1 MSRHELLSKIEKAKE
16 RHCGAKKKICVCCG
30 AGCISSGSEE
40 VLKKLQDEV
49 KERGLEHE
57 YEIIPTGCMGP
68 CNQGPLVKDL
78 SANVIYQ
85 KVDCE
90 NISEVVKSQLIKKE
104 PIEKM
109 LLFSDFREKPIL
121 KADEDPY
128 FKKQLKIVLKDCGD
142 INPED
147 IDEYLAH
154 DGYTALSKVLFQ
166 MLPEDVIAEI
176 KQSGLRGRGGA
187 GYPVGLKWET
197 VYRYVNSQK
206 YLICNG
212 DEGDPGAFMDRS
224 VLEGNPHRVL
234 EGMAI
239 AAYAVGANK
248 GFAYIRGEYPLAIKR
263 FELAIKQAKKMGLLG
278 QNILGS
284 NFSFDVEVRIGA
296 GAFVCGEETALI
308 ASIEGK
314 RGTPRPRPPFPAEA
328 GLWGKPTLNNN
339 VETYANIVPIINK
352 GCDWFREI
360 GTTKSA
366 GTKVFALAG
375 KINISGLI
383 EVPMGTTLREIV
395 FDIGGGVQGGGEF
408 KAAQTGGPSGGCIP
422 AAHLDVK
429 VDYEA
434 LVSLGSIM
442 GSGGLIVMDDTSNMV
457 DVARYFMEFCMD
469 ESCGKCVPCRVGTKM
484 MHDLLQKI
492 CDGKATQ
499 IDLDRLEE
507 LAKYVQETSLC
518 GLGGSAPNPLL
529 STLRH
534 FRHEYESRIIK
545 LNGNGNGHGYNGN
558 GKQVAVSDEH
568 LIIHNN

>member
-1 MSRHELLSKIEKAKE
+1 MSRHELQNRIEKAKE
-16 RHCGAKKKICVCCG
+16 RHCTGRKKICVCCG

-40 VLKKLQDEV
+40 VLKKLQEEV

-78 SANVIYQ
+78 SENIIYQ

-90 NISEVVKSQLIKKE
+90 NISWVVKSQLVKKE
-104 PIEKM
+104 PIESM
-109 LLFSDFREKPIL
+109 LLFSDFREKPFL
-121 KADEDPY
+121 RADEDPY

-239 AAYAVGANK
+239 AAYAVGASK

-263 FELAIKQAKKMGLLG
+263 FEAAIKQAKKIGLFG

-339 VETYANIVPIINK
+339 VETYANIAPIINK
-352 GCDWFREI
+352 GCEWFRDI

-383 EVPMGTTLREIV
+383 EVPMGTSLREIV

-442 GSGGLIVMDDTSNMV
+442 GSGGLIVMDQTSNMV

-484 MHDLLQKI
+484 MHDLLHKI
-492 CDGKATQ
+492 CEGKATQ

-534 FRHEYESRIIK
+534 FRQEYESRIIK
-545 LNGNGNGHGYNGN
+545 LNGNGSANV
-558 GKQVAVSDEH
+558 KAVLVEDFDEQ